1 MKRYETII
9 ITLPDLAPE
18 DRDDVFEKLKALILK
33 EGATIIKFDEW
44 GLKNL
49 AYEIRKQ
56 ARGHYTCVDYAGGRD
71 LVKELERIMSIDDRI
86 MKYMTVLID
95 NEFDPASME
104 EDTKS
109 DSAEEEVKSDS
120 APDVPDDSEVSE
132 KEESASTDANS
143 EEGA

>member
-33 EGATIIKFDEW
+33 EGTTIIKFDEW

-56 ARGHYTCVDYAGGRD
+56 ARGHYACVDYAGGMG

-132 KEESASTDANS
+132 KEESASIDANS

>member
-33 EGATIIKFDEW
+33 EGGTIIKFDEW

-56 ARGHYTCVDYAGGRD
+56 ARGHYTCVDYAGGRG
-71 LVKELERIMSIDDRI
+71 LVKELERVMSIDDRI
-86 MKYMTVLID
+86 IKYMTVLID

-104 EDTKS
+104 EDAKS

-120 APDVPDDSEVSE
+120 APDIPDDSEVSE
-132 KEESASTDANS
+132 KEESASIDANS